1 MSLLDVAKDVFL
13 EIACRISLEDV
24 SCLRKTCK
32 LLKEKID
39 EIGFRPCVAKVITRK
54 YSQKVWSLCTANHSA
69 NEFVVVP
76 SPPNPLLTKRFE
88 EQLSDDYFSI
98 VPKHPDQKGKNSKKK
113 KKQTKLQG
121 LDKIEKVFLYL
132 RYDVLYKWQP
142 LCIKLLWNRFVQK
155 YNTSLESVTKAHFL
169 MEWRGHVW
177 FTNMY
182 YMKMNFFSAL
192 PNRMLFCSIHS
203 NDDSEAP
210 SLRRLFK
217 L

>member
-39 EIGFRPCVAKVITRK
+39 EIGFRPCVARVVTRK

-98 VPKHPDQKGKNSKKK
+98 VPKHPGQKGKNSKKK
-113 KKQTKLQG
+113 KSKKSCKVWTKL
-121 LDKIEKVFLYL
+121 KKSF
-132 RYDVLYKWQP
+132 
-142 LCIKLLWNRFVQK
+142 CI
-155 YNTSLESVTKAHFL
+155 SD
-169 MEWRGHVW
+169 M
-177 FTNMY
+177 MY
-182 YMKMNFFSAL
+182 YINGNLFVLNFCGIDLLKST
-192 PNRMLFCSIHS
+192 
-203 NDDSEAP
+203 
-210 SLRRLFK
+210 RRHWNL
-217 L
+217 